1 MSNDIFRIFLII
13 VCMYISFR
21 LGVEYAGRKAY
32 KALMDG
38 LTVALKEFNNKMKQV
53 ADDTPAPNEMIS
65 DHNSQI

>member
-1 MSNDIFRIFLII
+1 MSDIFRIFLI
-13 VCMYISFR
+13 VACMYVSFR

-53 ADDTPAPNEMIS
+53 ADDTPTPSEMIA
-65 DHNSQI
+65 DNDSQI